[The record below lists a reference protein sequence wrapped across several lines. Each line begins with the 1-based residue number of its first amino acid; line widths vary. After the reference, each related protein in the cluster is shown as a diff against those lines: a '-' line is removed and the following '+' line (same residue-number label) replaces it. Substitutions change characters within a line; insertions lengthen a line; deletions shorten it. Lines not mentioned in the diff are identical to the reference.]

1 MSVMNVNLKKAV
13 AVATIAVVG
22 AMGAATASAQQYW
35 MEEVLEEQLQE
46 RAAKAEQQSPVSET
60 ADSKAEKADSSA
72 S

>member
-1 MSVMNVNLKKAV
+1 MSVLNVNLKKAV

-35 MEEVLEEQLQE
+35 MEEVLEQQLQE
-46 RAAKAEQQSPVSET
+46 RAAKAEQQSPASET
-60 ADSKAEKADSSA
+60 ADSKAEKVDSSA